1 MALTV
6 GELNAVL
13 SVDDRAVE
21 PALRRAENA
30 VREAGQ
36 NMGDQAERAGEAVG
50 ENLGEGI
57 VRGADGRL
65 RNARGRFVRAGT
77 SAGAAVGD
85 ALADEAA
92 DGADDAVEETGSRL
106 EKLKLVAAAAGV
118 AAGAVLMAGFQQAM
132 EQSQITGRLGAQ
144 LGATSAEAQRYGHVA
159 GRMYADAVTED
170 FQSAADAIS
179 ATMRAGIAPPG
190 ATEAQLQSL
199 STKVSDLA
207 TTFELDLG
215 QTANAV
221 GQAIKSGLA
230 KDGVEALDVFTR
242 GMQVMGPRA
251 DDLMDTFNEY
261 STIFRQTGIDA
272 RTATGLLSQGMKA
285 GARDTDVIADSI
297 KEFVLITQGGGKDVD
312 AAFKK
317 IGLSGSAMQKAFVEG
332 GPAAR
337 AALDQVFDRVRAV
350 KDPTDRASV
359 ALTLFGTKAE
369 DTQKA
374 LFALDPSKAADA
386 LGTIGGA
393 ADRMGNSLRDNA
405 GVKVE
410 AFKRQAMQGLVDIL
424 GTHVIPALEKAFAFV
439 REHSTAFKIA
449 AAAITGVLI
458 PALTLLAVTST
469 VRMATVAWAWMMS
482 GAASIKAAALHV
494 RSALASAA
502 AWTAMAARA
511 VAAWTV
517 MAARSVASAAVVAA
531 SWTATALRGMAVFAA
546 QIVRTA
552 AIAVAQFTLMA
563 ARAIAWAAVMA
574 AQWLIAMGPVG
585 WVIAAVVGLVA
596 LIVLNWD
603 KIKKYTGLA
612 WDWIWSKIQDRVN
625 AVIAV
630 IQWLGRLPKMIGD
643 FFSRAKDAAIKKM
656 AEMVIWLRGLPG
668 RIGAAVGNLKTLLID
683 KGRDVVRGLVSGIE
697 SMGGW
702 IRDRVMGFARSVIP
716 GPIAK
721 ALGIA
726 SPSKVTAAQGRWI
739 ARGLVVGLTGSAK
752 EVRTAAL
759 RLADIV
765 RDSMKPGKKRTN
777 ALKTINVY
785 TDSLVRL
792 ANREALVASKLKAAN
807 DRLQSLVKARAEL
820 VASVRDGVI
829 DAANITQGGGEGGTT
844 ATSIWANLNQ
854 QLVKARQFAAQ
865 LATLKKKGVRADLI
879 AQIAQAGVEQGGAAA
894 AALASASKGQIN
906 QINSTQ
912 AQLVAAANKAGT
924 TAGDAMYGAGIQAAQ
939 GLVKGLQKEQ
949 KAIERQ
955 MLTIALAMQK
965 AIKRALGI
973 RSPSRVMASLGQ
985 YIPAGLVRGI
995 ESGRSAVDSTMAGL
1009 VTPPSL
1015 PAVGGPYPGGSGGYA
1030 SRAAGPP
1037 IVVEFKSS
1045 GTPRGDYLVQELR
1058 QAVKDRGGDVQ
1069 LVLGQRR

>member
-1 MALTV
+1 M
-6 GELNAVL
+6 
-13 SVDDRAVE
+13 S
-21 PALRRAENA
+21 
-30 VREAGQ
+30 
-36 NMGDQAERAGEAVG
+36 DQAEHAGEEVG
-50 ENLGEGI
+50 ESLGEGI

-77 SAGAAVGD
+77 AAGAAVGD
-85 ALADEAA
+85 ALASEAA
-92 DGADDAVEETGSRL
+92 DGADEAVEETGSRL

-118 AAGAVLMAGFQQAM
+118 AAGAVLMAGFAQAM

-144 LGATSAEAQRYGHVA
+144 LGATAPEAQRYGHIA

-207 TTFELDLG
+207 STFELDLG

-261 STIFRQTGIDA
+261 GTIFRQTGIDA

-297 KEFVLITQGGGKDVD
+297 KEFVLITQGGGEEVD

-317 IGLSGSAMQKAFVEG
+317 IGLSGSAMQKAFVQG

-337 AALDQVFDRVRAV
+337 AALDQVFDRLRAV

-369 DTQKA
+369 DTQKS
-374 LFALDPSKAADA
+374 LFALDPSKAAAA
-386 LGTIGGA
+386 LGTVGGA
-393 ADRMGNSLRDNA
+393 ADKMGNSLRDNA
-405 GVKVE
+405 GVRVE
-410 AFKRQAMQGLVDIL
+410 AFKRQTMQGLVDIL
-424 GTHVIPALEKAFAFV
+424 GTRVIPALEKAFGFV
-439 REHSTAFKIA
+439 REHSTAFTIA
-449 AAAITGVLI
+449 AGVTTGVLI

-482 GAASIKAAALHV
+482 GAASIRAAATHV
-494 RSALASAA
+494 SSAMASAT

-511 VAAWTV
+511 VAAWTM

-531 SWTATALRGMAVFAA
+531 SWVGTALRGMVVFAA

-612 WDWIWSKIQDRVN
+612 WDWIWSKIQDRVH

-643 FFSRAKDAAIKKM
+643 FFSRAKDAAIRKM

-668 RIGAAVGNLKTLLID
+668 RIGAAVGNLKALLID
-683 KGRDVVRGLVSGIE
+683 KGRNVVQGLWDGI
-697 SMGGW
+697 SAMGGW
-702 IRDRVMGFARSVIP
+702 IKSKIMGWAKSVIP
-716 GPIAK
+716 GPIAD
-721 ALGIA
+721 ALGIH

-739 ARGLVVGLTGSAK
+739 ARGLVVGM
-752 EVRTAAL
+752 TAGMSQIKATANKM
-759 RLADIV
+759 ADIILDATTV
-765 RDSMKPGKKRTN
+765 KLTPKVKGGSKKLNRAIEERN
-777 ALKTINVY
+777 RQLVKGAGAQRSKALKILNAG
-785 TDSLVRL
+785 TDSLMRL
-792 ANREALVASKLKAAN
+792 ASREEQVAARLKTATTRLN
-807 DRLQSLVKARAEL
+807 DLVKARAEL
-820 VASVRDGVI
+820 VGNVRQGVL
-829 DAANITQGGGEGGTT
+829 DAANITQGGEGGTT

-854 QLVKARQFAAQ
+854 QLVKAKQFAAQ
-865 LATLKKKGVRADLI
+865 LAALKKRGVRADLI
-879 AQIAQAGVEQGGAAA
+879 AQIAQAGVEQGSAAA
-894 AALASASKGQIN
+894 AALATASSGQIK

-912 AQLVAAANKAGT
+912 DQLVKAATQAGN
-924 TAGDAMYGAGIQAAQ
+924 TAGDAMYGGGIRAAQ
-939 GLVKGLQKEQ
+939 GLVKGLQTQ
-949 KAIERQ
+949 QSVIERA
-955 MLTIALAMQK
+955 MLLIAKGMERALK
-965 AIKRALGI
+965 KALGI
-973 RSPSRVMASLGQ
+973 RSPSRVMAAVGQ

-995 ESGRSAVDSTMAGL
+995 ESGRSAVDASMASL
-1009 VTPPSL
+1009 VTPPT
-1015 PAVGGPYPGGSGGYA
+1015 PAMTGPGAYGGTGTA
-1030 SRAAGPP
+1030 SYGRTGQP
-1037 IVVEFKSS
+1037 IVIEFKSS

-1069 LVLGQRR
+1069 VVLGQRR